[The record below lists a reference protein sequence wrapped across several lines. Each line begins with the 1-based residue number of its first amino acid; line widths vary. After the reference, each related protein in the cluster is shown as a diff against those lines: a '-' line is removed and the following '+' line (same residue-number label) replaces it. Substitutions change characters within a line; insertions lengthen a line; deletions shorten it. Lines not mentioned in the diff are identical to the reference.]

1 MARNLEKTVS
11 LVRNGRE
18 CSVVPEYDIP
28 GGDIMKLMEKAQAGE
43 AYDAIMAAFN
53 YGYVLGHRATV
64 AGKYREL
71 KKKDISKADI
81 YDKHKKERA

>member
-11 LVRNGRE
+11 LVRIGRE

-28 GGDIMKLMEKAQAGE
+28 GSDIMKLMKKAQSGE

-53 YGYVLGHRATV
+53 YGYVMGHRATEK
-64 AGKYREL
+64 GKYTEL
-71 KKKDISKADI
+71 KDA
-81 YDKHKKERA
+81 